1 MQFNTYIYALAF
13 LPITAI
19 GYFLINRFNYSA
31 AKIFL
36 VAASALFYIYA
47 GIEGFKWLVI
57 SMAVNYIL
65 TLLLKKRKSKWIL
78 WVGILAKRHNRL
90 ITCIA
95 NRNQFLYFSADWI
108 SCRYLSGRNN

>member
-78 WVGILAKRHNRL
+78 WVGIILDVALLFYFKYTNFA
-90 ITCIA
+90 ITSI
-95 NRNQFLYFSADWI
+95 NEF
-108 SCRYLSGRNN
+108 